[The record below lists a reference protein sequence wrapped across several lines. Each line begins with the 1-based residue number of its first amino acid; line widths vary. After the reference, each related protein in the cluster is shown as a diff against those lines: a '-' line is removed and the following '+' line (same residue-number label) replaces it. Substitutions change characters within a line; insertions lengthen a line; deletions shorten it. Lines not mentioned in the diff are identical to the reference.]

1 MPRGWRSAHARNRN
15 KAGDDRP
22 ISDHLRLFMPPLK
35 GLACVSLL
43 TLAIAAPQAFAQSN
57 NGTAPAP
64 NAPTISPTNPSTAP
78 GDQQSGQKTRKHRHR
93 SRSSSATGQP
103 GTAPSDQR

>member
-1 MPRGWRSAHARNRN
+1 MSRGWRFAGARNRS

-43 TLAIAAPQAFAQSN
+43 TLAIAAPSAFAQSSG
-57 NGTAPAP
+57 GTTPVP
-64 NAPTISPTNPSTAP
+64 SAPTISPSNPSTAP
-78 GDQQSGQKTRKHRHR
+78 GDQQSDQKTRKHRHR

-103 GTAPSDQR
+103 STTPNQ